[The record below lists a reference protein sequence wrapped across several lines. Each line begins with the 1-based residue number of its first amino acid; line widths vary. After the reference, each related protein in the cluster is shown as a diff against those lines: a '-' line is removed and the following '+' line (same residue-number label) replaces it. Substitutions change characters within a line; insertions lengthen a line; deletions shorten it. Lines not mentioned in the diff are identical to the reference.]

1 MSTRVPLDF
10 SKLVEKIAEE
20 DGIFIQNLRPEDR
33 LRIETEECYLYEFIV
48 VSPEK
53 KLVYV
58 IRSNSPYIPQRPV
71 VMHMGGSLLTDF
83 GSAIRDGWIS
93 LGHRLELNGWVLMPT
108 TRVTVNGQDIFSV
121 QGRIQ

>member
-1 MSTRVPLDF
+1 MSTRVPLGF
-10 SKLVEKIAEE
+10 SKLVEKIAGE
-20 DGIFIQNLRPEDR
+20 DGIFIQNLKKGDA
-33 LRIETEECYLYEFIV
+33 LMVETEDDYFYYFTV
-48 VSPEK
+48 VLPEK
-53 KLVYV
+53 KLVFV
-58 IRSNSPYIPQRPV
+58 VSNNPYIPNRLI
-71 VMHMGGSLLTDF
+71 VMHIGGSLLTDF